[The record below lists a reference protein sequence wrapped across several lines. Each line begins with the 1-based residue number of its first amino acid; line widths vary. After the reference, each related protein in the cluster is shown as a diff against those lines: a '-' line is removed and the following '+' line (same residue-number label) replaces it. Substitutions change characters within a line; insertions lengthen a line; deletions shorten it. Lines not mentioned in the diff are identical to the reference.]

1 MDSLKSF
8 MVFASR
14 NAYLFK
20 NYNMCMQACR
30 INFPNGGICIH
41 RCRIHSNTAC
51 IGIQECRIRCKNSG
65 ICIQGYSTYQTTK
78 IFMSNT
84 YHVWP
89 MSGYTILD
97 FLFSSHPDIN
107 PHQPSLAW
115 KKIPELGHHPGV
127 IRPLH
132 WADTIILASSWK
144 PWQQSSK
151 PVHFELWLL
160 WAASSSYELGWSS

>member
-1 MDSLKSF
+1 MDSLKNF

-14 NAYLFK
+14 NAYLLK

-30 INFPNGGICIH
+30 IHFPNGGICIH
-41 RCRIHSNTAC
+41 RCRIHSNTDC

-65 ICIQGYSTYQTTK
+65 ICIQGYSMYQKTK

-97 FLFSSHPDIN
+97 FCLVVMLTSTRISRAWRGKRFLSWDIILVSSGPCIGLTPSSWRHPGSLGNKAVNLFISN
-107 PHQPSLAW
+107 CGCCGQP
-115 KKIPELGHHPGV
+115 HHP
-127 IRPLH
+127 
-132 WADTIILASSWK
+132 TS
-144 PWQQSSK
+144 
-151 PVHFELWLL
+151 
-160 WAASSSYELGWSS
+160 